1 MIWKTIRT
9 PSSVSSCPVLVMSS
23 VGATSPDVP
32 VEVPEPSPTPIM
44 PVALIGRFMPV
55 WYAPRRSIA
64 PPA

>member
-1 MIWKTIRT
+1 M
-9 PSSVSSCPVLVMSS
+9 
-23 VGATSPDVP
+23 
-32 VEVPEPSPTPIM
+32 EVPEPSPTPIM